1 MTIEVYSK
9 PGCGKCE
16 AAKKKL
22 GIMGLD
28 YTEHNLEYHTTWHDG
43 WRHDGSADVMTA
55 HTILDTMPLFRVNG
69 EFHDYPNAM
78 RRIKAESE
86 ARIAG
91 ANILH
96 LPQQSLEPVLAGAN
110 A

>member
-22 GIMGLD
+22 GIMGLE
-28 YTEHNLEYHTTWHDG
+28 YTEHNLEYHVTWHDG

-55 HTILDTMPLFRVNG
+55 HNLLDTMPLFRVNG
-69 EFHDYPNAM
+69 VFHDYPNAM
-78 RRIKAESE
+78 RCIKAEAESL
-86 ARIAG
+86 AA
-91 ANILH
+91 ATNIIH
-96 LPQQSLEPVLAGAN
+96 LTQPLEPVLAEAN